1 LALPKKAEEWL
12 EVASPPQ
19 KTRGVFKLFL
29 GYAPG
34 VGKTFSMLSEALR
47 RRSRGEDVVIG
58 VVETHGRQ
66 GIEELAQQ
74 LERVPLKK
82 IEYKG
87 TIFEEMDVDAIL
99 ARRPAVVLVDELAH
113 TNIPGSKHRKRY
125 EDVQELLAANIDV
138 LSTLNIQHIES
149 IAPVVRS
156 ITGIVVRET
165 VPDWVPLT
173 ASETVMVDLTPEALH
188 ARMKRGDVY
197 STDKVERSLKN
208 FFRRGNLIALR
219 ELALRQVAEQVDR
232 SLESYMEAQDI
243 RKNWGVR
250 ERMAVCISS
259 NPAGQYL
266 IARGA
271 RMARR
276 MDAELYVVHVDR
288 ELATLHRE
296 SNPNALAA
304 NLRFAESLGAKVIRL
319 KGKSVADAVAAFVR
333 SKHIT
338 QVIFGRAPL
347 RDWRKYLYLSAVHR
361 FLRESPA
368 VDVHIV
374 TQEPED

>member
-1 LALPKKAEEWL
+1 MPKKPEEWL
-12 EVASPPQ
+12 QVASPPE

-66 GIEELAQQ
+66 AVEELADQ
-74 LERVPLKK
+74 LEAVPRKK

-87 TIFEEMDVDAIL
+87 TVFEEMDVDAIL
-99 ARRPAVVLVDELAH
+99 ARRPTVVLVDELAH

-125 EDVQELLAANIDV
+125 EDVQELLAANINV
-138 LSTLNIQHIES
+138 ISTLNIQHIES

-156 ITGIVVRET
+156 ITGIIVRET
-165 VPDWVPLT
+165 VPDWMPLT

-197 STDKVERSLKN
+197 STEKVERSLKN

-232 SLESYMEAQDI
+232 SLESYMEMQDI

-288 ELATLHRE
+288 EFGLGPKE

-319 KGKSVADAVAAFVR
+319 KGKSVADAVADFVR

-338 QVIFGRAPL
+338 QVIFGRAPV

-361 FLRESPA
+361 FLRESPP

-374 TQEPED
+374 TQEAEE

>member
-1 LALPKKAEEWL
+1 VAKKPEEWL
-12 EVASPPQ
+12 EVASPSA

-34 VGKTFSMLSEALR
+34 VGKTFSMLSEAIR

-58 VVETHGRQ
+58 VVESHGRK
-66 GIEELAQQ
+66 GIEELICGM
-74 LERVPLKK
+74 EIVPRKK
-82 IEYKG
+82 MEYKG

-99 ARRPAVVLVDELAH
+99 ARKPAVVLVDELAH
-113 TNIPGSKHRKRY
+113 TNIPGSKRRKRY

-138 LSTLNIQHIES
+138 VSTLNIQHIES

-173 ASETVMVDLTPEALH
+173 ASETVMVDLTPEALQN
-188 ARMKRGDVY
+188 RMKRGDVY
-197 STDKVERSLKN
+197 STEKVERSLKN

-232 SLESYMEAQDI
+232 SLETYMEDQDI

-250 ERMAVCISS
+250 ERMAVCVSA
-259 NPAGQYL
+259 NPTGQYL
-266 IARGA
+266 IARSA

-288 ELATLHRE
+288 EFGPKET
-296 SNPNALAA
+296 NINALTA
-304 NLRFAESLGAKVIRL
+304 NLKFAENLGAKVIRL
-319 KGKSVADAVAAFVR
+319 KGRSVADSIADFVR

-338 QVIFGRAPL
+338 QVIFGRAPVH
-347 RDWRKYLYLSAVHR
+347 DWRKYLYLSAVHR

-374 TQEPED
+374 TQEPEE

>member
-1 LALPKKAEEWL
+1 MAKKPEEWL
-12 EVASPPQ
+12 EVASPSA

-34 VGKTFSMLSEALR
+34 VGKTFSMLSEAIR
-47 RRSRGEDVVIG
+47 RRSRGEDVVFG
-58 VVETHGRQ
+58 VVESHGRK
-66 GIEELAQQ
+66 GIEELICGM
-74 LERVPLKK
+74 EIVPRKK
-82 IEYKG
+82 MEYKG

-99 ARRPAVVLVDELAH
+99 ARKPAVVLVDELAH
-113 TNIPGSKHRKRY
+113 TNIPGSKRRKRY

-138 LSTLNIQHIES
+138 VSTLNIQHIES

-173 ASETVMVDLTPEALH
+173 ASETVMVDLTPEALQN
-188 ARMKRGDVY
+188 RMKRGDVY
-197 STDKVERSLKN
+197 STEKVERSLKN

-232 SLESYMEAQDI
+232 SLETYMEDQDI

-250 ERMAVCISS
+250 ERMAVCVSA
-259 NPAGQYL
+259 NPTGQYL
-266 IARGA
+266 IARSA

-288 ELATLHRE
+288 EFGPKET
-296 SNPNALAA
+296 NVNALTA
-304 NLRFAESLGAKVIRL
+304 NLKFAENLGARVVRL
-319 KGKSVADAVAAFVR
+319 KGRSVADSIADFVR

-338 QVIFGRAPL
+338 QVIFGRAPVH
-347 RDWRKYLYLSAVHR
+347 DWRKYLYLSAVHR

-374 TQEPED
+374 TQEPEE

>member
-1 LALPKKAEEWL
+1 LPKKPEEWL
-12 EVASPPQ
+12 EVASPSA

-34 VGKTFSMLSEALR
+34 VGKTFSMLSEAIR

-58 VVETHGRQ
+58 VVESHGRK
-66 GIEELAQQ
+66 GIEELICGM
-74 LERVPLKK
+74 EFVPRKK
-82 IEYKG
+82 MEYKG
-87 TIFEEMDVDAIL
+87 TVFEEMDVDAIL

-138 LSTLNIQHIES
+138 VSTLNIQHIES

-173 ASETVMVDLTPEALH
+173 ASETVMVDLTPEALQN
-188 ARMKRGDVY
+188 RMKRGDVY
-197 STDKVERSLKN
+197 STEKVERSLKN

-232 SLESYMEAQDI
+232 SLETYMEDQDI

-250 ERMAVCISS
+250 ERMAVCVSA
-259 NPAGQYL
+259 NPTGQYL
-266 IARGA
+266 IARSA

-288 ELATLHRE
+288 EFGPKET
-296 SNPNALAA
+296 NINALAA
-304 NLRFAESLGAKVIRL
+304 NLKFAENLGAKVVRL
-319 KGKSVADAVAAFVR
+319 QGRSVADSVADFVR

-338 QVIFGRAPL
+338 QVIFGRAPVH
-347 RDWRKYLYLSAVHR
+347 DWRKYLYLSAVHR

-374 TQEPED
+374 TQEPEE

>member
-1 LALPKKAEEWL
+1 LLKKPEEWL

-19 KTRGVFKLFL
+19 KARGVFKLFL

-58 VVETHGRQ
+58 AVETHGRQ
-66 GIEELAQQ
+66 GIEQLAQQ

-87 TIFEEMDVDAIL
+87 TIFEEMDVDAVL

-288 ELATLHRE
+288 ELGPLHRE
-296 SNPNALAA
+296 SHPNALAA

-319 KGKSVADAVAAFVR
+319 KGKSVADAVATFVR

-338 QVIFGRAPL
+338 QVIFGRAPV

>member
-1 LALPKKAEEWL
+1 MPKKPEEWL

-19 KTRGVFKLFL
+19 KSRGIFKLFL

-34 VGKTFSMLSEALR
+34 VGKTFNMLSEAIR

-58 VVETHGRQ
+58 VVESHGRK
-66 GIEELAQQ
+66 GIEELIAGM
-74 LERVPLKK
+74 EVVPRKK
-82 IEYKG
+82 MEYKG
-87 TIFEEMDVDAIL
+87 TVFEEMDVDAIL
-99 ARRPAVVLVDELAH
+99 ARRPAVALVDELAH
-113 TNIPGSKHRKRY
+113 TNIPGSRHRKRY

-138 LSTLNIQHIES
+138 VSTLNIQHIES

-173 ASETVMVDLTPEALH
+173 ASETVMVDLTPEALQN
-188 ARMKRGDVY
+188 RMKRGDVY
-197 STDKVERSLKN
+197 SNEKVERSLKN

-232 SLESYMEAQDI
+232 SLETYMEDQDI

-250 ERMAVCISS
+250 ERMAVCISA

-266 IARGA
+266 VARAA

-288 ELATLHRE
+288 EFGPKE
-296 SNPNALAA
+296 SNQSALAA
-304 NLRFAESLGAKVIRL
+304 NLKFAENLGAKVILL
-319 KGKSVADAVAAFVR
+319 KGRSVADSVADFVR

-338 QVIFGRAPL
+338 QVIFGRAAVH
-347 RDWRKYLYLSAVHR
+347 DWRKYLYLSAVHR

-374 TQEPED
+374 TQEPEE